1 MEAIRLLLPAQ
12 PASALCS
19 RPPRARLA
27 KVKTVLASS
36 LRSDPARSI
45 GRAPRQRSAAAA
57 APPRARRAPPP
68 RPRTMARG
76 GDTGPA
82 VLVLPTYMLA
92 RAYGLLLLRL

>member
-68 RPRTMARG
+68 RPRTMAMARG

-82 VLVLPTYMLA
+82 VLPTYMLA
-92 RAYGLLLLRL
+92 RAYGLLLRL